1 MFIIMA
7 HCIPQCWEIILSQH
21 LKYKLKSKLKQAFF
35 LIAGGKAIMYP
46 AKGEFRAQLRA
57 SLNRGTSR
65 PPEMAVQ
72 AAEVN
77 FSRAVAL
84 MLCV

>member
-1 MFIIMA
+1 
-7 HCIPQCWEIILSQH
+7 
-21 LKYKLKSKLKQAFF
+21 
-35 LIAGGKAIMYP
+35 MYP

-72 AAEVN
+72 AAEIN
-77 FSRAVAL
+77 FSRSVAL